1 MGNIFV
7 LIFVGVV
14 LAMVEVI
21 FTSASLI
28 SPVAVVALLLSKRLT
43 VRSSVIVYLMVTL
56 LIDPF
61 YGHLLGVYFISI
73 TALLLAYNTLKRVLP
88 YEQLL
93 VRIIILFLSFM
104 IFHFFKMIMIDI
116 SSGSLV
122 RTDGIDILLFSL
134 PRSIIETVIF
144 LLLDLFNSNYLGG
157 ENRSVKV
164 KI

>member
-1 MGNIFV
+1 M
-7 LIFVGVV
+7 
-14 LAMVEVI
+14 
-21 FTSASLI
+21 
-28 SPVAVVALLLSKRLT
+28 
-43 VRSSVIVYLMVTL
+43 
-56 LIDPF
+56 
-61 YGHLLGVYFISI
+61 YFISI

-144 LLLDLFNSNYLGG
+144 LLLDLLNSNYLGG